1 MNFLIGV
8 LKVLLYIGIGDTG
21 IYAFVSENTKFAK
34 YQMLSAAITII
45 GLFVFP
51 PIGVIFLIVC
61 EIFHIIGIFTVL
73 IPSLK

>member
-21 IYAFVSENTKFAK
+21 IYAFVSGNTKFAK

-51 PIGVIFLIVC
+51 PIGVVF
-61 EIFHIIGIFTVL
+61 
-73 IPSLK
+73 